1 MRLQLQNL
9 SNLNTAPCLAGQG
22 VRGDGG
28 SLQWA
33 AETSGI
39 PVAFSQPGALDSQSP
54 GPAAC
59 LLWSLLRT
67 ALSGMSWKVTLCDI
81 ARGGAKI
88 DLNYIQTFSP
98 YRAPN
103 TILGYKN
110 QSVIAV
116 E

>member
-1 MRLQLQNL
+1 VRGHQHYVVYESDKFDAPSAAVL
-9 SNLNTAPCLAGQG
+9 SNLNTVPCLAGQG
-22 VRGDGG
+22 VRGVGG

-67 ALSGMSWKVTLCDI
+67 ALSGMRWQVTLCGI
-81 ARGGAKI
+81 AMAGSEI
-88 DLNYIQTFSP
+88 DLNYIHSASTAQ
-98 YRAPN
+98 
-103 TILGYKN
+103 
-110 QSVIAV
+110 
-116 E
+116 